1 MRAFSFLMVHVQC
14 VSDEEMEQA
23 RTRIDAMFF
32 CRQPGG
38 GTTVDEMYAAE
49 ERAALD
55 AGLVVR
61 LIDHDAAV
69 AGDFS
74 KAVRGVDTNGGGR
87 RYVYRGWMLSSQ
99 MYRGLVG
106 ALMQRGWDA
115 VTSPQDY
122 EACHHLV
129 GWADKLGSLTPR
141 SAWIPHTPPFTHQ
154 ELSDLLKSFEGPVIV
169 KDYVKSEKHAWTQ
182 ACFIP
187 DARDLDQ
194 ALGVIN
200 RFVELRDR
208 DFAGGLVLRNFVRLK
223 PIGKDDRSGMPLSR
237 ELRSFWM
244 GTTCIAVSD
253 YWRYDAAGTLPKVAE
268 DAARLIDR
276 PFFTID
282 VAMTDG
288 GEWMVI
294 EVGDGQ
300 VSALPDS
307 LDASSLYAGLVG
319 R

>member
-1 MRAFSFLMVHVQC
+1 M
-14 VSDEEMEQA
+14 
-23 RTRIDAMFF
+23 
-32 CRQPGG
+32 
-38 GTTVDEMYAAE
+38 
-49 ERAALD
+49 LD
-55 AGLVVR
+55 A
-61 LIDHDAAV
+61 
-69 AGDFS
+69 
-74 KAVRGVDTNGGGR
+74 
-87 RYVYRGWMLSSQ
+87 Q
-99 MYRGLVG
+99 MYRGLVET
-106 ALMQRGWDA
+106 LKQRDWHA

-129 GWADKLGSLTPR
+129 GWADKLASLTPR
-141 SAWIPHTPPFTHQ
+141 SMWIPHKPPFTHQ
-154 ELSDLLKSFEGPVIV
+154 ELRDLLQSFDGPVIV

-187 DARDLDQ
+187 DTCDIDQ

-200 RFVELRDR
+200 RFIELRDR
-208 DFAGGLVLRNFVRLK
+208 NFEGGLVLREFVRLK
-223 PIGKDDRSGMPLSR
+223 PIGEDERSGMPLSR

-253 YWRYDAAGTLPKVAE
+253 YWRNDSSDPLPQVAG
-268 DAARLIDR
+268 DAARLIER

-282 VAMTDG
+282 VAMTDA
-288 GEWMVI
+288 GEWIVI

-307 LDASSLYAGLVG
+307 LDASTLYAGLVG